1 MTDVTKKD
9 LEDLLGQQTKII
21 LDAVDER
28 FIKMDIH
35 FDERF
40 KKMDMYFDERFK
52 KMDMYFDERFAGLE
66 KRLEAVE
73 KSIQKLTTTLDV
85 FLQRLNDNEQEFT
98 LLKAKV
104 DKIASFIKERFD
116 VEISVQG

>member
-1 MTDVTKKD
+1 MFAYHKSMTDVTKKD

-35 FDERF
+35 
-40 KKMDMYFDERFK
+40 FDERFK